1 MHLIAY
7 LELTLGR
14 ICQIRPVSLAV
25 VCEVQCACHVM
36 CAGKL
41 AMWGP
46 CGQAPCKRV
55 QRQKYHLLLSIVS
68 VWPGYRD
75 AIVVTSSLLV
85 HSHVNASMAVVGN
98 DQE

>member
-1 MHLIAY
+1 MHLVAY

-55 QRQKYHLLLSIVS
+55 QRQKYFTIYCCQLFLSGQGTEMQLLLLQVYLSI
-68 VWPGYRD
+68 RM
-75 AIVVTSSLLV
+75 
-85 HSHVNASMAVVGN
+85 SMQAW
-98 DQE
+98 Q